1 MGIRYK
7 EGRGVAQNYK
17 EAVKWFQKAAEQ
29 GNVDAQV
36 SLGARH
42 AFGEGTPK
50 NFIRAHMWFVIAASQ
65 GRPRGRDKFKKFL
78 SPSQLESAR
87 RLAREWME
95 RRQK

>member
-1 MGIRYK
+1 MKLKFYSRL
-7 EGRGVAQNYK
+7 V
-17 EAVKWFQKAAEQ
+17 WQ

-50 NFIRAHMWFVIAASQ
+50 DFIRAHMWFVIAASQ

-78 SPSQLESAR
+78 SPAQLESAQ

>member
-50 NFIRAHMWFVIAASQ
+50 DFIRAHMWFVIAASQ
-65 GRPRGRDKFKKFL
+65 GRPRSRDKFKKYL
-78 SPSQLESAR
+78 SPAQLETAQ